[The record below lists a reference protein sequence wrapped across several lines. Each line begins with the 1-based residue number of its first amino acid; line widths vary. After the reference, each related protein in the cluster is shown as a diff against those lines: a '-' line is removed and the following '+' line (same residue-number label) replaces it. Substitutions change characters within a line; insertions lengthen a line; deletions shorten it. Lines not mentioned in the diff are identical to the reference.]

1 MRLTVYD
8 VIEFLQQI
16 GKYDVIIHN
25 KLIEYQQCKA
35 LAESTTSVLTPDKVQ
50 TSGSK
55 QKMAE
60 AVERYIEIENEIKE
74 YVDKLYDAKNE
85 VLSKIEQLE
94 PVDYDVLHKIYVQ
107 FMTLQDVADA
117 YVKSY
122 SWACKRH
129 TKALETLEEIINKEK
144 EINCT

>member
-1 MRLTVYD
+1 MYA

-16 GKYDVIIHN
+16 GKYEVIIHN
-25 KLIEYQQCKA
+25 KLIEVKQWKA
-35 LAESTTSVLTPDKVQ
+35 LAENTSSILTPDKVQ

-60 AVERYIEIENEIKE
+60 AVEKYVTIEHEINDYI
-74 YVDKLYDAKNE
+74 DKLYDAKKE

-94 PVDYDVLHKIYVQ
+94 PVEYDVLHKIYVQ
-107 FMTLQDVADA
+107 FMTFQDVADA

-122 SWACKRH
+122 SWACKQH
-129 TKALETLEEIINKEK
+129 TKALESLEEILKREN
-144 EINCT
+144 T

>member
-16 GKYDVIIHN
+16 GKYEVIIHN
-25 KLIEYQQCKA
+25 KLIEVQQWKA

-50 TSGSK
+50 SSGSK

-60 AVERYIEIENEIKE
+60 AVERYITIENEINE
-74 YVDKLYDAKNE
+74 YIDKLYDAKKD

-94 PVDYDVLHKIYVQ
+94 PVEYDVLHKIYVQ

-122 SWACKRH
+122 SWACKQH
-129 TKALETLEEIINKEK
+129 TKALECLERILKGEITE
-144 EINCT
+144 NC

>member
-1 MRLTVYD
+1 MLTMD
-8 VIEFLQQI
+8 KVIEFLQQI
-16 GKYDVIIHN
+16 GKYDVIINN
-25 KLIEYQQCKA
+25 KLIEVEQWKA

-60 AVERYIEIENEIKE
+60 AVEKYVEIENEINE
-74 YVDKLYDAKNE
+74 YIHKLYDAKKD

-129 TKALETLEEIINKEK
+129 TKALENLEEIISKEK
-144 EINCT
+144 EVNCA